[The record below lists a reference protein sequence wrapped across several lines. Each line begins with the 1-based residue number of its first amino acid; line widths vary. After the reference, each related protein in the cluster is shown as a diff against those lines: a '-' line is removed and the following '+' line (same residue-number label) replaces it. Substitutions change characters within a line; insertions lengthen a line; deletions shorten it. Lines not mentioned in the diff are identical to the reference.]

1 MSAPIARS
9 ALTKVLVDHLVT
21 ALEPSGVL
29 VGRGSAPKD
38 GGWSGGQ
45 PGQGTFTPY
54 VVVKARVA
62 TPRIPDPVGRSRIS
76 WQCAYVLTYTGYRES
91 ACDESADLGRAAVVT
106 LSQDSPLTLGGVKW
120 MLEKV
125 DVPRLG
131 ATGRNDSTNPPFWDV
146 SDDVSLWVSQSRTP

>member
-1 MSAPIARS
+1 MSAPIQRS
-9 ALTKVLVDHLVT
+9 SLTAHLVHYLVE
-21 ALEPSGVL
+21 ALEPNGVL

-38 GGWSGGQ
+38 GGWTNGQ

-54 VVVKARVA
+54 VTVKARPA
-62 TPRIPDPVGRSRIS
+62 SPRIPDPVGRSRIS
-76 WQCAYVLTYTGYRES
+76 WNCAYILTYTGYKES
-91 ACDESADLGRAAVVT
+91 SCDDTADFGRAVVVDF
-106 LSQDSPLTLGGVKW
+106 SRDSPLMLGGVKW
-120 MLEKV
+120 MVEKV